1 MKRRASTATIR
12 LKLET
17 SDPRLDRW
25 QGEIIRLDSERMKL
39 TLELEGVKQELARV
53 TAALDDLA
61 AMTLGKG
68 KKK

>member
-1 MKRRASTATIR
+1 MQRRASTATIR

>member
-17 SDPRLDRW
+17 SDPRLDKW

-39 TLELEGVKQELARV
+39 TLDFEGVKQELALV
-53 TAALDDLA
+53 KAEVIALAQAALA
-61 AMTLGKG
+61 KE

>member
-1 MKRRASTATIR
+1 
-12 LKLET
+12 LKLEP
-17 SDPRLDRW
+17 SAPRLDRW